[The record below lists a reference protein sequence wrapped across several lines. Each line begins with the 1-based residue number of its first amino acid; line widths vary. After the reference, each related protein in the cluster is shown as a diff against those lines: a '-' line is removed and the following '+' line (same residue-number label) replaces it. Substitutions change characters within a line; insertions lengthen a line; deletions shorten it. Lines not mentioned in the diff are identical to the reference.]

1 LAFGGQYRYRRI
13 AMTLQHDLPSIE
25 AKVSAAIREHW
36 KAFLIEGILLVIL
49 GLAAM
54 IVPPLAS
61 LAVTIF
67 LGWMFLISGIAG
79 LVLTFWARQMPGF
92 WWSLVSAAL
101 ALVAGIV
108 LLAQPVEGTLTLT
121 IVVGAYFLAEGVAT
135 IMYALEHRR
144 ELSQRW
150 SWMLVAGLMDL
161 LIAAVIIA
169 GLPGS
174 ALWAVGLLV
183 GINLLFGGASLIG
196 VALAARNS

>member
-1 LAFGGQYRYRRI
+1 
-13 AMTLQHDLPSIE
+13 MTLPHDMNNLQ
-25 AKVSAAIREHW
+25 AKMSAAVREHW
-36 KAFLIEGILLVIL
+36 KVFLFEGILFVIL

-67 LGWMFLISGIAG
+67 LGWMFLISGVAG

-101 ALVAGIV
+101 AIAVGVI
-108 LLAQPVEGTLTLT
+108 LLARPIQGTLTLT
-121 IVVGAYFLAEGVAT
+121 IVVGAYFLAEGVTT

-144 ELSQRW
+144 ELSRRW
-150 SWMLVAGLMDL
+150 GWMLTAGIMDIVVAG
-161 LIAAVIIA
+161 IIVA

-174 ALWAVGLLV
+174 ALWAIGLLV
-183 GINLLFGGASLIG
+183 GINLLFGGASLI
-196 VALAARNS
+196 AMAMAARDN